1 MNLVSSQPKLK
12 DLLTPR
18 FTKYIAHAPTPKQQ
32 AFLLLDCLDAFY
44 GGAAGGGK
52 SDALLMAALQYVDVP
67 GYNAILF
74 RNTFKNLSK
83 PEGLI
88 PRSHEWLQGTDAVWK
103 DGSYW
108 LFPSGATLSFSY
120 LDSPLDHF
128 NHQSAAYQFVGIDEI
143 VQIRKNQA
151 LYLFT
156 RTRRSKENYNSQVPI
171 RFRCASN
178 PPAREQVKRG
188 AWVKSRYVDNETRA
202 SRVFISARMED
213 NPFLDQDEYRRAF
226 SESGIDPVTRR
237 QLEKGDWEIRAAGRM
252 FKRSWFPVVEEA
264 PKKNIR
270 WVRYWDMAATEA
282 DPKKDEEADS
292 QPAYTV
298 GCKVGMTTDGLFF
311 ISSIIRDRMTPRHT
325 EALVRQTAD
334 IDGQAV
340 QIWME
345 HEPGSSGKATISYYR
360 RKVLAGYEFRGD
372 LVHISKTQ
380 RWGPMASQAE
390 AGNVLLI
397 KGYWNED
404 FLDEIDLA
412 PDGSFVDQ
420 VDAASGAIE
429 KLSGI
434 GTGVRPRVAV
444 V

>member
-1 MNLVSSQPKLK
+1 VSSQPKLK
-12 DLLTPR
+12 KLLVPR

-32 AFLLLDCLDAFY
+32 AFLLLNCLDAFY

-52 SDALLMAALQYVDVP
+52 SDALLMAALQYVDIP

-74 RNTFKNLSK
+74 RDTFKNLSK

-88 PRSHEWLQGTDAVWK
+88 PRSHEWLQGTDAIWK

-120 LDSPLDHF
+120 LDGPLDHF

-143 VQIRKNQA
+143 VQIRKHQA

-156 RTRRSKENYNSQVPI
+156 RTRRSKENPNSAVPI

-178 PPAREQVKRG
+178 PPAREQLKRG
-188 AWVKSRYVDNETRA
+188 DWVKSRYVDRQTRG

-237 QLEKGDWEIRAAGRM
+237 QLEKGDWEIRAKGRM
-252 FKRSWFPVVEEA
+252 FQRSWFPVVDEP
-264 PKKNIR
+264 PKHNIK
-270 WVRYWDMAATEA
+270 WVRYWDMAATES
-282 DPKKDEEADS
+282 DPKKKDDDDD

-298 GCKVGMTTDGLFF
+298 GCMMGMTNDGVFF
-311 ISSIIRDRMTPRHT
+311 IRSIIRDRMTPRHT
-325 EALVRQTAD
+325 EALIRQTAD
-334 IDGQAV
+334 VDGRGV

-345 HEPGSSGKATISYYR
+345 QEPGSSGKMAIDYYR
-360 RKVLAGYEFRGD
+360 RKIIPGFEFRGD
-372 LVHISKTQ
+372 PVHLTKTV
-380 RWGPMASQAE
+380 RWGPLASQAE

-397 KGYWNED
+397 KGFWNEA

-412 PDGSFVDQ
+412 PDGAFVDQ
-420 VDAASGAIE
+420 VDAASGALE

-434 GTGVRPRVAV
+434 GTGVLPRIRV